1 MVKLLIKAF
10 IPNASD
16 TENLRVRAA
25 YGMLAGVMGIV
36 CNLFL
41 FIIKLIA
48 GTMTHSIAITSDAF
62 NNLSDM
68 GSSLISAVTAKLS
81 SQRPDAEHP
90 FGHGRLE
97 YIASLAVSF
106 LIILVGFELFRSSAA
121 KIFSPEPVIFSW
133 PALLILLI
141 SAFVKVWMFSYN
153 RYIGKTIQSGVLRAA
168 ASDSLNDAAATG
180 AVIVAAIAAKYVNF
194 PIDGIMGILVSLLIL
209 RAGYGIA
216 KETIGLL
223 LGSPPDADLV
233 RRIEALVLSGEGIVG
248 VHDLIVHDYG
258 PGRTI
263 ASVHAEVPDDSD
275 IVRIH
280 EIIDAIEQRALEEL
294 GLVLVIHMD
303 PITVN
308 NEKVDA
314 LHRLISE
321 VIASVEP
328 SYKIHDFRVTDG
340 DERINIIFD
349 MEVPISQK
357 PDRISRNLAVI
368 RERAEAADTRI
379 RLVVK
384 VDHVMQSD

>member
-1 MVKLLIKAF
+1 MVKLLIKTF
-10 IPNASD
+10 IPNASE

-41 FIIKLIA
+41 FIVKLIA
-48 GTMTHSIAITSDAF
+48 GTLTHSIAITSDAF

-81 SQRPDAEHP
+81 GQRPDAEHP

-106 LIILVGFELFRSSAA
+106 LIMLVGFELFRSSAA
-121 KIFSPEPVIFSW
+121 KIFAPEPVIFSW

-141 SAFVKVWMFSYN
+141 STLVKVWMFSYN

-180 AVIVAAIAAKYVNF
+180 AVIVATIAARYVNF

-223 LGSPPDADLV
+223 LGSPPDAELV

-303 PITVN
+303 PITIN
-308 NEKVDA
+308 NERVDT

-321 VIASVEP
+321 VITSVEP
-328 SYKIHDFRVTDG
+328 SYKTHDFRVTDG
-340 DERINIIFD
+340 DERINVIFD

-357 PDRISRNLAVI
+357 PEQISRNLAVI
-368 RERAEAADTRI
+368 RERAEAADARI

-384 VDHVMQSD
+384 VDHGMQSD

>member
-121 KIFSPEPVIFSW
+121 KIFSPES
-133 PALLILLI
+133 
-141 SAFVKVWMFSYN
+141 
-153 RYIGKTIQSGVLRAA
+153 VL
-168 ASDSLNDAAATG
+168 
-180 AVIVAAIAAKYVNF
+180 
-194 PIDGIMGILVSLLIL
+194 
-209 RAGYGIA
+209 
-216 KETIGLL
+216 
-223 LGSPPDADLV
+223 
-233 RRIEALVLSGEGIVG
+233 
-248 VHDLIVHDYG
+248 
-258 PGRTI
+258 
-263 ASVHAEVPDDSD
+263 
-275 IVRIH
+275 
-280 EIIDAIEQRALEEL
+280 
-294 GLVLVIHMD
+294 
-303 PITVN
+303 
-308 NEKVDA
+308 
-314 LHRLISE
+314 
-321 VIASVEP
+321 
-328 SYKIHDFRVTDG
+328 
-340 DERINIIFD
+340 IIFWQ
-349 MEVPISQK
+349 I
-357 PDRISRNLAVI
+357 I
-368 RERAEAADTRI
+368 RVQAKNSCKSWFGIT
-379 RLVVK
+379 
-384 VDHVMQSD
+384 

>member
-1 MVKLLIKAF
+1 MVKLLIKTF
-10 IPNASD
+10 IPNASE

-41 FIIKLIA
+41 FIVKLIA
-48 GTMTHSIAITSDAF
+48 GTLTHSIAITSDAF

-81 SQRPDAEHP
+81 GQRPDAEHP

-106 LIILVGFELFRSSAA
+106 LIMLVGFELFRSSAA
-121 KIFSPEPVIFSW
+121 KIFAPEPVIFSW

-141 SAFVKVWMFSYN
+141 STLVKVWMFSYN

-180 AVIVAAIAAKYVNF
+180 AVIVATIAARYVNF

-223 LGSPPDADLV
+223 LGSPPDAELV

-303 PITVN
+303 PITIN
-308 NEKVDA
+308 NERVDT
-314 LHRLISE
+314 LHKLISE
-321 VIASVEP
+321 VITSVEP
-328 SYKIHDFRVTDG
+328 SYKTHDFRVTDG
-340 DERINIIFD
+340 DERINVIFD

-357 PDRISRNLAVI
+357 PEQISRNLAVI
-368 RERAEAADTRI
+368 RERAEAADARI

-384 VDHVMQSD
+384 VDHGMQSD